1 MKIDNLDLEIIKNL
15 QQDARLSFRELGRK
29 LGIPHTTVFTRAERL
44 IDRGVIK
51 NFSAILHPQ
60 DLGLQI
66 GFIIVDSPAAQ
77 SKDVA
82 GRLAGFEEVQKV
94 YRTFDGK
101 VIAKIIVPR
110 GHHGFEEFLGK
121 LGDMNLHAYP
131 VHEVVKY
138 DHTIPE
144 SGLKNLDLYKDKK
157 D

>member
-44 IDRGVIK
+44 IDRGIIK
-51 NFSAILHPQ
+51 NFSAILHPHEI
-60 DLGLQI
+60 GLQI
-66 GFIIVDSPAAQ
+66 GYIIVDSPAAQ
-77 SKDVA
+77 SKA
-82 GRLAGFEEVQKV
+82 IAAKLAGFDEVRKV

-101 VIAKIIVPR
+101 VIAQVIVPR
-110 GHHGFEEFLGK
+110 GHHGFEDFLTK
-121 LGDMNLHAYP
+121 LGDMNIQAYP
-131 VHEVVKY
+131 IHEVVKY

-144 SGLKNLDLYKDKK
+144 AGLKNMEIGKGKK

>member
-77 SKDVA
+77 SKDVV
-82 GRLAGFEEVQKV
+82 RKFE
-94 YRTFDGK
+94 R
-101 VIAKIIVPR
+101 VIARIGSARCWVAVTMQELPI
-110 GHHGFEEFLGK
+110 
-121 LGDMNLHAYP
+121 
-131 VHEVVKY
+131 
-138 DHTIPE
+138 
-144 SGLKNLDLYKDKK
+144 
-157 D
+157 